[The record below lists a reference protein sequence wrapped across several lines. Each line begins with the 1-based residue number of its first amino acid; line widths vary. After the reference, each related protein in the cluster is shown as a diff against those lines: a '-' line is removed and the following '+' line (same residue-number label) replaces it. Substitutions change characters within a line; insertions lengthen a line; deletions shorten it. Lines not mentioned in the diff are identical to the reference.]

1 MIMKKVLFIM
11 AVSAMAAGCADNS
24 IPKAQLPELDLS
36 NPLLA
41 AWDTPHETPPF
52 SEIKLADYEPAFDA
66 AIACSRAEIDAIVN
80 NPKKPTFGNTIVAL
94 ERQGELLN
102 RIAGL
107 FFNLLEADT
116 SDEMQQI
123 AQRVQPKLTELSNDI
138 SLNPELFAR
147 VKQVYEHPGRLRK
160 EDRKLLEDTYQSFAR
175 SGAALSDADKELY
188 RKYTS
193 ELSGLTLRFGQNALA
208 ATNAFTLNITDP
220 KVVAELPAFVREGM
234 AAEAKARGEKGW
246 TVTLQHPSYLPFMT
260 YSSNRELKEKLWK
273 ASNSRALGGE
283 FDNTEIVKKIANTRL
298 KIANLLGYKCYADYV
313 LERRMAENTKT
324 VNDFL
329 AELLAATKSYA
340 DADYRTVSDYAA
352 TLGFKGQLMPWDW
365 SYYTEKYKDEKYAL
379 NDELV
384 KPYLKLENVKK
395 GVFML
400 ANKLYGLNFTPDDKI
415 EVYHPD
421 VTAYDVT
428 DADGRFMAV
437 LYLDFFPRESKRSGA
452 WMTEFRGTKIEDG
465 KEIRPLVSLV
475 MNFTKPSET
484 APSLLTFDELET
496 FLHEFGHALHGMLG
510 EGKYESQTGTNVYRD
525 FVELPSQLM
534 ENWAT
539 EKEFLDLWAVHYETG
554 EPMPAEIVDRIVA
567 AQNYLAAYANVR
579 QLSFGMTDMAWH
591 TLTEPFEGDVEQFEA
606 VSMAPTQVLPVV
618 SGRRWLRLS
627 ATSSRA
633 VTPPDTTVT
642 SGPRC
647 SRPTLSRSSRRRAS
661 STARRLRRSARTSSR
676 RAARSTR
683 WNSTCVSAATSPKPA
698 PSSKR
703 WVWENKRSVHRF
715 RRRACAGPPLFVS
728 RGPEPQAAVPG
739 RAFGSSAPRAPTRLS
754 APPAGRDSVLQ
765 PSGFFV
771 SLRLGKRI
779 FC

>member
-52 SEIKLADYEPAFDA
+52 SEIKLSDYEPAFDA

-80 NPKKPTFGNTIVAL
+80 NPRKPTFGNTIVAL

-116 SDEMQQI
+116 SDEMQEI

-618 SGRRWLRLS
+618 PGTAMAPAFGHIFSGGYAAGYYGYKWAEVLEADAFSLFKEKGIFNRE
-627 ATSSRA
+627 A
-633 VTPPDTTVT
+633 
-642 SGPRC
+642 
-647 SRPTLSRSSRRRAS
+647 AS
-661 STARRLRRSARTSSR
+661 SFR
-676 RAARSTR
+676 
-683 WNSTCVSAATSPKPA
+683 
-698 PSSKR
+698 
-703 WVWENKRSVHRF
+703 ENVLAKGGTEHPMELYVRF
-715 RRRACAGPPLFVS
+715 RGHKPETRALIEKMG
-728 RGPEPQAAVPG
+728 
-739 RAFGSSAPRAPTRLS
+739 
-754 APPAGRDSVLQ
+754 
-765 PSGFFV
+765 
-771 SLRLGKRI
+771 LGK
-779 FC
+779 

>member
-1 MIMKKVLFIM
+1 
-11 AVSAMAAGCADNS
+11 
-24 IPKAQLPELDLS
+24 
-36 NPLLA
+36 
-41 AWDTPHETPPF
+41 
-52 SEIKLADYEPAFDA
+52 
-66 AIACSRAEIDAIVN
+66 
-80 NPKKPTFGNTIVAL
+80 
-94 ERQGELLN
+94 
-102 RIAGL
+102 
-107 FFNLLEADT
+107 
-116 SDEMQQI
+116 MQEI

-618 SGRRWLRLS
+618 SGT
-627 ATSSRA
+627 AMA
-633 VTPPDTTVT
+633 PAFGHIF
-642 SGPRC
+642 SGGYAAGYYGYKWAEVLEADAFSLFKEKGIFNREA
-647 SRPTLSRSSRRRAS
+647 AS
-661 STARRLRRSARTSSR
+661 SFRENVL
-676 RAARSTR
+676 
-683 WNSTCVSAATSPKPA
+683 
-698 PSSKR
+698 SKGGTEHPMELY
-703 WVWENKRSVHRF
+703 VRF
-715 RRRACAGPPLFVS
+715 RGHKPETRALIEKMG
-728 RGPEPQAAVPG
+728 
-739 RAFGSSAPRAPTRLS
+739 
-754 APPAGRDSVLQ
+754 
-765 PSGFFV
+765 
-771 SLRLGKRI
+771 LGK
-779 FC
+779 